1 MMNFVCRVKVSAFS
15 FVAMTLVCFIC
26 GLLGCSHTP
35 WKSDTASSTSGE
47 LSSSSS
53 ESAGKHTATGPLP
66 KYYDFED
73 IPVPFELNIDKDESF
88 IYQTSSF
95 KAGVLVLSGR
105 VDPSSVVSFFSATLP
120 RENWKLLGGFRYHR
134 SILVFE
140 KGSRICLI
148 NVKESP
154 LKTYVEIY
162 VAPRVDGLRGSSEY
176 KLNN

>member
-1 MMNFVCRVKVSAFS
+1 MS
-15 FVAMTLVCFIC
+15 FASRIKITTFLSVAIILICFIF

-47 LSSSSS
+47 LSSSSN

-88 IYQTSSF
+88 IYQTTNF

-105 VDPSSVVSFFSATLP
+105 VDPSSVISFFSVTLP

-134 SILVFE
+134 SIMVFE

-162 VAPRVDGLRGSSEY
+162 VAPMVNGLHEPGEY

>member
-1 MMNFVCRVKVSAFS
+1 MSFAFRIKVSTFLS
-15 FVAMTLVCFIC
+15 VAIILVCFIF
-26 GLLGCSHTP
+26 GLVGCSHAP

-47 LSSSSS
+47 LSSSSTGS
-53 ESAGKHTATGPLP
+53 TGKHTATGPLP

-73 IPVPFELNIDKDESF
+73 IPVPFELNIDKNESF
-88 IYQTSSF
+88 IYQTTSF

-105 VDPSSVVSFFSATLP
+105 VDPSSVVSFFSTTLP